1 MKKYI
6 GMLFIALFAFVFTA
20 NAGGGK
26 DGCCKKA
33 ECCKNCKD
41 DKCKEM
47 CAKYG
52 AMSDTEKE
60 SEAGKK
66 LAEECKALCEKNKCC
81 KKEDKKAC
89 ESKEGKGCCKH

>member
-6 GMLFIALFAFVFTA
+6 GILCIALFAFAFTA
-20 NAGGGK
+20 SAISKHDG
-26 DGCCKKA
+26 GCCTTN
-33 ECCKNCKD
+33 CCKNCKD
-41 DKCKEM
+41 EKCKEM
-47 CAKYG
+47 CAKYK

-66 LAEECKALCEKNKCC
+66 LAEECKALCKKNKCC
-81 KKEDKKAC
+81 KKEDKKC